1 MKWFSLCAVLI
12 FCVSLKAGGQAPLAT
27 PPRQTPLNDVLAASV
42 PADGIS
48 EKGQMALAIKPEKW
62 RTAETPNF
70 YIHYRRQTEARKVA
84 REIEFD
90 LFIIAQTLGVQPSRY
105 SKKSHVY
112 VFEDENEWREFI
124 IKADMPEWVAS
135 FAHGDEL
142 FLNVRETRGSAP
154 FDSRTLAHET
164 THAVVARI
172 YGPQNGWPLWLNE
185 GFAEY
190 MGGAAISARKNQ
202 TLKRHF
208 DPLFANGNIIP
219 MSLDELEQTK
229 IYPQSSVARLYESGQ
244 AAVRLLMI
252 SGPPD
257 RFVQLVNMLTA
268 GKTLA
273 EGVEALYGDKFKNYD
288 DFKKA
293 YFKITTNSR

>member
-1 MKWFSLCAVLI
+1 MKWLSLFVVLS
-12 FCVSLKAGGQAPLAT
+12 FLLLVSAGAQTPLPT
-27 PPRQTPLNDVLAASV
+27 PPRQTPLEEIPPESV
-42 PADGIS
+42 PTAGIS
-48 EKGQMALAIKPEKW
+48 DKGQIALAIKPEKW
-62 RTAETPNF
+62 KTAETPNF

-90 LFIIAQTLGVQPSRY
+90 LFVITQTLGAQPSSY

-112 VFEDENEWREFI
+112 VFEDESEWHEFI
-124 IKADMPEWVAS
+124 AKAGMADWISS

-142 FLNVRETRGSAP
+142 FLNVRQTRGSTP

-172 YGPQNGWPLWLNE
+172 YGRQKAWPLWVNE

-190 MGGAAISARKNQ
+190 MGGAAIAARKNQ

-208 DPLFANGNIIP
+208 EPLFTDGYTTP
-219 MSLDELEQTK
+219 MSLDELEHTK
-229 IYPQSSVARLYESGQ
+229 TYPQSGVSRLYESGQ

-257 RFVQLVNMLTA
+257 RFVQLVNMLLT

-273 EGVEALYGDKFKNYD
+273 EAVAALYGDKFKNYD
-288 DFKKA
+288 DFIKA
-293 YFKITTNSR
+293 YNKITNNR